1 MSTQVLSTVLAA
13 IVTIVIGWSVLLRDR
28 RQRQYVSFAV
38 FCFVLGLWYLLH
50 FLATTIGSL
59 GLGWVS
65 YLFAAAIPITAERF
79 FRSFLAKDPRRPV
92 TLSRTVIIATALV
105 YLGLLVAV
113 FFPLRHSRYYGIPL
127 LLFVIG
133 GLYYCL
139 YLIFLRQREAKSKPE
154 ATRLTYLLVGG
165 LASVT
170 LSATDYLYELDFA
183 FPIMGRVLT
192 VIYLY
197 FFSQTLFHYRLLDI
211 KELLG
216 RMVELSIRL
225 LILTAIYGLVVV
237 WVDTQRHGVFFFNT
251 IVASF
256 IILVLFDPLH
266 RGVESHVNRWLFR
279 EKFEFSQRLKGLTA
293 DLANIIEVSP
303 LVRRILQ
310 ELEASARVTHAS
322 IYLADAAGLR
332 MALAG
337 HVGPP
342 PEERLDIAKRSL
354 FFQRLPHA
362 GMLSLEA
369 LERDLTDQ
377 ISQGRANQ
385 GQDEAAVAT
394 RNIIATMKEL
404 SAGVCIPLFADDQ
417 LVGLFNLQDDRLREA
432 YSSGELE
439 QLRALA
445 SQVAITLRNS
455 RVYEEMKER
464 DRLAALGQMAAGLA
478 HEIRNPLGAIKG
490 AAQLLN
496 TRPQALLPA
505 ASEGPNSEE
514 ENEEENEEE
523 EYVGIIVEEVNRLDR
538 VVSQFLGYARPY
550 RGEYL
555 PLDVNDVIRKSIQL
569 LQQHAA
575 ETEILSALAP
585 DLPQVRANAEQ
596 LHQVFLNLGLN
607 GIQASKARGQLRIET
622 QTRQAEGH
630 TQSFVEIRFID
641 DGAGIT
647 PEMRSNIFIP
657 FFTTKDG
664 GTGLGLPIC
673 QRIVENHGGIIE
685 VSSEPGQGAVFSV
698 VIPAQGAKTTQTAT

>member
-1 MSTQVLSTVLAA
+1 MNTQVLSTVLAA

-28 RQRQYVSFAV
+28 RQGQYVSFAV
-38 FCFVLGLWYLLH
+38 FCFILGLWYLLH

-92 TLSRTVIIATALV
+92 TISRAMIIATALV
-105 YLGLLVAV
+105 YLGLLIAV
-113 FFPLRHSRYYGIPL
+113 FFPLRHSRYYGVAL

-139 YLIFLRQREAKSKPE
+139 YLIFERQRQAKSKPE
-154 ATRLTYLLVGG
+154 ATRLTYLLIGG

-170 LSATDYLYELDFA
+170 FSATDYLYEIDFA
-183 FPIMGRVLT
+183 FPIIGRVLT

-197 FFSQTLFHYRLLDI
+197 FFSQTLFYYRLLDI

-216 RMVELSIRL
+216 RMIELSIRL
-225 LILTAIYGLVVV
+225 LILTAIYGFLVV

-266 RGVESHVNRWLFR
+266 RGVENHVNRWLFR
-279 EKFEFSQRLKGLTA
+279 EKFEFSQRLQALTA
-293 DLANIIEVSP
+293 DLANIIEVNP

-342 PEERLDIAKRSL
+342 PQERLDIAKRSL
-354 FFQRLPHA
+354 FFQRLPGT
-362 GMLSLEA
+362 GMLSLES
-369 LERDLTDQ
+369 LERELTDQ
-377 ISQGRANQ
+377 IALGQAGQ
-385 GQDEAAVAT
+385 GQDEGAAAT
-394 RNIIATMKEL
+394 RHIIATMKEL
-404 SAGVCIPLFADDQ
+404 SAGVCIPLFSDAQ

-432 YSSGELE
+432 YSSGELA
-439 QLRALA
+439 QLRELA
-445 SQVAITLRNS
+445 AQVTITLRNS

-496 TRPQALLPA
+496 TRPQGLLTDGAGA
-505 ASEGPNSEE
+505 ARPEAS
-514 ENEEENEEE
+514 EEE
-523 EYVGIIVEEVNRLDR
+523 EYVDIIVEEVNRLDR

-555 PLDVNDVIRKSIQL
+555 ALNLNDVVRKSAQL
-569 LQQHAA
+569 LQQHLAEAA
-575 ETEILSALAP
+575 PGASIVCELAN
-585 DLPQVRANAEQ
+585 DLPPVRANAEQ

-607 GIQASKARGQLRIET
+607 GLEASDNSGSLQIETRVREADRRGQR
-622 QTRQAEGH
+622 
-630 TQSFVEIRFID
+630 FVEIRFSD
-641 DGAGIT
+641 DGVGIT

-698 VIPAQGAKTTQTAT
+698 VLPAGDAAPSQTST